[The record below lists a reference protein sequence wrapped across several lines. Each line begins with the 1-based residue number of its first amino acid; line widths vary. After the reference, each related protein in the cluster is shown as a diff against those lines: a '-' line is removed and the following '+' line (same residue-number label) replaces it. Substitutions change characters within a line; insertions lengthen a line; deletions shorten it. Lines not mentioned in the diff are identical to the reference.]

1 MQLNLPQLINLL
13 LRYMYRSFFCVGR
26 RPRGPSIFKRE
37 RQMRA
42 DEPATVLYGRVGE
55 PRWARRGSRGRTA
68 RPGRG
73 VFDAYK
79 RCAEYAGPR
88 TAGGEAAQF
97 RGSAYGAAVRAI
109 PSTGPRIGPCGIAAR
124 APGGMS
130 LIVSCWWPREHRP
143 RAHTKRVRACARPLP
158 LPPRQPPL
166 TACMPYVRAGACREF
181 MLNGWTDGCMRFMPR
196 EWVEAQGFVWAD
208 AILATALLA
217 LAALS
222 YVMLAHMLRSWG
234 DAQQN
239 ASTTGARASPT
250 DGGHEPASAA
260 GSGRSASCAE
270 YGPVEGEIEGMTALM
285 RASSQGDEACALEL
299 IAAGAQIDAR
309 DSQEGFTALLMAS
322 AMGAPAPARPHS
334 PCAALACLARDRR
347 SPPLPGPACTP
358 ELELPRTACTP
369 PQTACTPP

>member
-1 MQLNLPQLINLL
+1 MVGIGEH
-13 LRYMYRSFFCVGR
+13 RRRRAFFHEASRCEHAEAVR
-26 RPRGPSIFKRE
+26 HIEKRE
-37 RQMRA
+37 VVRDDHDGDRA
-42 DEPATVLYGRVGE
+42 RFEPSKDLGE
-55 PRWARRGSRGRTA
+55 ITS
-68 RPGRG
+68 
-73 VFDAYK
+73 
-79 RCAEYAGPR
+79 
-88 TAGGEAAQF
+88 
-97 RGSAYGAAVRAI
+97 
-109 PSTGPRIGPCGIAAR
+109 
-124 APGGMS
+124 
-130 LIVSCWWPREHRP
+130 
-143 RAHTKRVRACARPLP
+143 
-158 LPPRQPPL
+158 
-166 TACMPYVRAGACREF
+166 
-181 MLNGWTDGCMRFMPR
+181 R

>member
-1 MQLNLPQLINLL
+1 
-13 LRYMYRSFFCVGR
+13 
-26 RPRGPSIFKRE
+26 
-37 RQMRA
+37 
-42 DEPATVLYGRVGE
+42 
-55 PRWARRGSRGRTA
+55 
-68 RPGRG
+68 
-73 VFDAYK
+73 
-79 RCAEYAGPR
+79 
-88 TAGGEAAQF
+88 
-97 RGSAYGAAVRAI
+97 
-109 PSTGPRIGPCGIAAR
+109 
-124 APGGMS
+124 
-130 LIVSCWWPREHRP
+130 
-143 RAHTKRVRACARPLP
+143 
-158 LPPRQPPL
+158 
-166 TACMPYVRAGACREF
+166 

-334 PCAALACLARDRR
+334 PCAALACLARDRVGAGALR
-347 SPPLPGPACTP
+347 SWSCRGLHALRLRLHALRLRLHALRHG
-358 ELELPRTACTP
+358 ELELPRRPRPHAD
-369 PQTACTPP
+369 

>member
-1 MQLNLPQLINLL
+1 MNSQLYLTPSGRAQ
-13 LRYMYRSFFCVGR
+13 VG
-26 RPRGPSIFKRE
+26 P
-37 RQMRA
+37 
-42 DEPATVLYGRVGE
+42 
-55 PRWARRGSRGRTA
+55 RRGSRGTA
-68 RPGRG
+68 RPARG